1 MSPNVDFFYD
11 FSHNNRLEEITMGQR
26 KLTINLPGSPGMLHD
41 LLVFL
46 LQHGLISQKEA
57 HTIEQEEAAI
67 ESKKKSRWAMAA
79 ERLDSEGFLDG
90 EGEKVKKLI
99 RDFRESFTL

>member
-1 MSPNVDFFYD
+1 
-11 FSHNNRLEEITMGQR
+11 MGQR
-26 KLTINLPGSPGMLHD
+26 KLTINLPGSPEMLHD

-46 LQHGLISQKEA
+46 LQRSLISEKEA
-57 HTIEQEEAAI
+57 HTIEQEEVAEA
-67 ESKKKSRWAMAA
+67 STKKNRWTLAA

-90 EGEKVKKLI
+90 QGEKVKKLI

>member
-1 MSPNVDFFYD
+1 
-11 FSHNNRLEEITMGQR
+11 MGQR
-26 KLTINLPGSPGMLHD
+26 KLTINLPGSPEMLHD

-46 LQHGLISQKEA
+46 LQRGLISKNEA
-57 HTIEQEEAAI
+57 HTIEQEESAEA
-67 ESKKKSRWAMAA
+67 STKKSRWALAA